1 MKISPII
8 VQLRADAGTAARFSS
23 RVAGAAD
30 FAALADADR
39 AFDLPHAFVVFLT
52 EEVEEDQTAG
62 LVSQAI
68 REVFGIIVAVAN
80 DDRRGQDACDQ
91 LADIRD
97 ELWTA
102 LLGWSPDVTELPGLE
117 YEGSVHLDISKSRVW
132 HQFNFSTLRIVQQ
145 V

>member
-8 VQLRADAGTAARFSS
+8 VRLRAQASTFNS

-30 FAALADADR
+30 FAELKDTDR
-39 AFDLPHAFVVFLT
+39 RFAVPHAFVVFLA

-62 LVSQAI
+62 AVMQVI

-80 DDRRGQDACDQ
+80 EDVRGQDACDQ
-91 LADIRD
+91 LSDIRD

-102 LLGWSPDVTELPGLE
+102 LLGWSPDADTLPGLE
-117 YEGSVHLDISKSRVW
+117 YEGSVQLDISRARVW
-132 HQFNFSTLRIVQQ
+132 HQFNFSTLRIIQQ
-145 V
+145 T

>member
-8 VQLRADAGTAARFSS
+8 VRLRAEAGTAARFSS

-30 FAALADADR
+30 FAALADTAR
-39 AFDLPHAFVVFLT
+39 KFTVPHAFVVFLT

-80 DDRRGQDACDQ
+80 DDARGQDACDE
-91 LADIRD
+91 LSDIRD

-102 LLGWSPDVTELPGLE
+102 LLGWSPDATELPGLE
-117 YEGSVHLDISKSRVW
+117 YEGSVQLDISRARVW
-132 HQFNFSTLRIVQQ
+132 HQFNFSTLRMIQQ
-145 V
+145 T